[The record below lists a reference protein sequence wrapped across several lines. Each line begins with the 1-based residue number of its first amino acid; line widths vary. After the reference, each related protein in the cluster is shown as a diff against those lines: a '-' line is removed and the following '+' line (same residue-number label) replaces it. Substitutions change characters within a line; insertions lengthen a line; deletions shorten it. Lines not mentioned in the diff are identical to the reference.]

1 MTDRSYDAIVVGARA
16 AGSSTAM
23 LLARTGMRVL
33 AVDRATFPS
42 DTISTHQVQV
52 PGVARL
58 RRWGLLERLDDAGT
72 PATRHLGFHAAVAT
86 LDGHFP
92 AFDGVDALYSPRRT
106 VLDQILVDA
115 AREAGAEVRENF
127 TVDEIV
133 STDSV
138 VTGIR
143 GREGNGAPVTEHASI
158 VIGADGKH
166 SVVAKAVGAEVER
179 EIAPRTVAS
188 YTYWRGL
195 PTDGGE
201 VQQYERRAVGLWPTN
216 DGLTLSYV
224 AWPIEEFETFRA
236 DIEGN
241 HVATLAAMGDLG
253 DRVHAAER
261 AERIRTTPDVPNV
274 VRTSHGPGWALVGDA
289 GLVMDPITGQGIG
302 HAFGDAELA
311 ADAISAGLGGA
322 RPLDEALAGY
332 RRARDAERLPM
343 WDFTTELA
351 AFEPP
356 KPEERVL
363 FDALAG
369 NQAET
374 DRFFGVITGAI
385 PVNEYLSPG
394 NLRKVIGIRGFAKIA
409 IGKARGKRAA

>member
-23 LLARTGMRVL
+23 LLARAGMRVL

-42 DTISTHQVQV
+42 DTISTHQVQL

-58 RRWGLLERLDDAGT
+58 RRWDLLQRLDDAGT

-133 STDSV
+133 SDDGV
-138 VTGIR
+138 VTGMS
-143 GREGNGAPVTEHASI
+143 GREANGALVTERASI

-166 SVVAKAVGAEVER
+166 SIVAKAVGAQVER

-188 YTYWRGL
+188 YTYWRDL

-201 VQQYERRAVGLWPTN
+201 VHQKERRAVGLWPTN

-274 VRTSHGPGWALVGDA
+274 VRTPHGPGWALVGDA

-311 ADAISAGLGGA
+311 ADAIIAGLGGA
-322 RPLDEALAGY
+322 TPLDEALASF
-332 RRARDAERLPM
+332 RQTRDTDRLPM

-351 AFEPP
+351 AFGPP

-374 DRFFGVITGAI
+374 DRFFGVITGAV

-394 NLRKVIGIRGFAKIA
+394 NLRKVIGLRGFAKIA
-409 IGKARGKRAA
+409 IGKARAGRAA

>member
-23 LLARTGMRVL
+23 LMARRGMRVL
-33 AVDRATFPS
+33 AVDRAAFPS
-42 DTISTHQVQV
+42 DTISTHQVQL

-58 RRWGLLERLDDAGT
+58 QRWGLLQRLDDAGT

-115 AREAGAEVRENF
+115 AREAGAEVRESF

-133 STDSV
+133 FADGV

-143 GREGNGAPVTEHASI
+143 GREGNGAPVTERATF

-166 SVVAKAVGAEVER
+166 SIVAKAVGAQTER
-179 EIAPRTVAS
+179 EIPPRTVAS
-188 YTYWRGL
+188 YTYWRDL

-201 VQQYERRAVGLWPTN
+201 VHQKERRAVGLWPTN

-224 AWPIEEFETFRA
+224 AWPIEEFEAFRA

-253 DRVHAAER
+253 DRVHTAER

-274 VRTSHGPGWALVGDA
+274 VRTPYGPGWALVGDA

-311 ADAISAGLGGA
+311 AGAIAAGLGGA
-322 RPLDEALAGY
+322 TPLDDALAGY
-332 RRARDAERLPM
+332 RKARDAERLAM

-351 AFEPP
+351 AFGPS

-363 FDALAG
+363 FDALAA

-385 PVNEYLSPG
+385 PVDEYLSPG
-394 NLRKVIGIRGFAKIA
+394 NLRRVIGLRGFAKIA
-409 IGKARGKRAA
+409 IGKVRAGRAA